1 MIRMIVDKNGDGHKD
16 IIVKFDAVPCHIE
29 IADSYYLGEFF
40 NIPNASIQE
49 KVRSLLRFWSEET
62 HNIKQKKFIPFDL
75 SDQYVKGFCVEP
87 IKNLLKVYLAY
98 TDELS
103 GYAINCH
110 DINEKI
116 EGIELKR
123 DSNNEWVFS
132 IDLLIEGIKWSIK
145 EIS

>member
-1 MIRMIVDKNGDGHKD
+1 MIRIIVDKKGDGHKD
-16 IIVKFDAVPCHIE
+16 IIVKFDGMPSHIE
-29 IADSYYLGEFF
+29 VADSYYLDEFF

-49 KVRSLLRFWSEET
+49 KVSSLLRFWSEET
-62 HNIKQKKFIPFDL
+62 RNIKQKKFIPFDL

-103 GYAINCH
+103 SYAINCH

-116 EGIELKR
+116 EGVELKR
-123 DSNNEWVFS
+123 DSNNEWIFS
-132 IDLLIEGIKWSIK
+132 IDSLIEGIEWSIN